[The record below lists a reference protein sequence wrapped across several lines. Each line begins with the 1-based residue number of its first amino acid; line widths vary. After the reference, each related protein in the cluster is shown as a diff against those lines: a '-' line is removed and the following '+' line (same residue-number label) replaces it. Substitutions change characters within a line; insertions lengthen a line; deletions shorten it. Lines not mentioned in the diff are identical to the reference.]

1 VPFVVGESCDDNE
14 LRENKEDVCKE
25 ADSRQIGWVGQD
37 EGEEW
42 DGDDEERAKVHPCLA
57 IHSVVLLEVED
68 VLKAQVPLV
77 AILNGL
83 K

>member
-1 VPFVVGESCDDNE
+1 M
-14 LRENKEDVCKE
+14 RENKEDVCKE

-37 EGEEW
+37 EGEKW

>member
-1 VPFVVGESCDDNE
+1 M
-14 LRENKEDVCKE
+14 REDKEDVCKE
-25 ADSRQIGWVGQD
+25 AEARQIGWVGQD

-42 DGDDEERAKVHPCLA
+42 DGDDEERAEVHPCLPL
-57 IHSVVLLEVED
+57 HSVVLLEVED
-68 VLKAQVPLV
+68 VLKGQVPPV